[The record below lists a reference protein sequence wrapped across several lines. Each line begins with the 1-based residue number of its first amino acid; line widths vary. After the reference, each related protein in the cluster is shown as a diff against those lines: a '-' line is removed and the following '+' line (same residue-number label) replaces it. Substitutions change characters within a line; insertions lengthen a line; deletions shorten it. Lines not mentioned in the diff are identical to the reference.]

1 MIRLVFCL
9 CSIVNLD
16 SHIEEDFLNYK
27 NQEWHNTS
35 NTYSFD
41 KIVFFTLLFVIYY
54 VSVLPQTIAEEKF
67 SEKYLE

>member
-27 NQEWHNTS
+27 NQEWHKTNIDTKLC
-35 NTYSFD
+35 NGYT
-41 KIVFFTLLFVIYY
+41 FVLTQVIPT
-54 VSVLPQTIAEEKF
+54 VLIR
-67 SEKYLE
+67 

>member
-27 NQEWHNTS
+27 NQEWHKTHIDTKLCNG
-35 NTYSFD
+35 
-41 KIVFFTLLFVIYY
+41 ILLY
-54 VSVLPQTIAEEKF
+54 
-67 SEKYLE
+67 